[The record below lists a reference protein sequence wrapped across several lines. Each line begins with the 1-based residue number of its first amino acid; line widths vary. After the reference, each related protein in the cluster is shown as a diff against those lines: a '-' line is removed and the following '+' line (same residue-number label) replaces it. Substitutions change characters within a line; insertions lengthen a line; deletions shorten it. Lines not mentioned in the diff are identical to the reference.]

1 MTSTPSQPDAAARAP
16 EAFRSALAELA
27 QIGMSVARMVG
38 QVAEAETAWAALVV
52 RACAADGVR
61 PIAESYPE
69 AIEAD
74 RVAEA
79 AAQARRTMVPR
90 AETVAKVFRA
100 VSRSVRLTVLL
111 AERLDRGWAR
121 PGRERALAD
130 DRDAMARRQ
139 IARGVADAIARE
151 ADGERAERLSESL
164 ADRME
169 TLDVEAA
176 LGNRPVEEII
186 TEICRDIGLD
196 AARMTVRSPLP
207 GVAGMT
213 GPEVAT
219 LLAGGGRGLDAGP
232 GRGLDAGPGR
242 GLHAGPGRRPPD
254 G

>member
-1 MTSTPSQPDAAARAP
+1 MTSTLPHPENTARAP
-16 EAFRSALAELA
+16 EAFRSALAELV

-38 QVAEAETAWAALVV
+38 QVAEAETAWAGLVV
-52 RACAADGVR
+52 RACAADGAQPV
-61 PIAESYPE
+61 AESYAE

-74 RVAEA
+74 RVAEG
-79 AAQARRTMVPR
+79 AAQSRRTMVPR
-90 AETVAKVFRA
+90 AETVARMFGR
-100 VSRSVRLTVLL
+100 VSRSVRMTVLL

-121 PGRERALAD
+121 RSIAD

-151 ADGERAERLSESL
+151 ADGERAERLTESL

-176 LGNRPVEEII
+176 LGNRPVEEIV
-186 TEICRDIGLD
+186 TEICRDIGLG

-213 GPEVAT
+213 GAEVAA
-219 LLAGGGRGLDAGP
+219 LLDGGGRGWDAGP
-232 GRGLDAGPGR
+232 Q
-242 GLHAGPGRRPPD
+242 RRPPD

>member
-1 MTSTPSQPDAAARAP
+1 MTSTLPHPENTARAP
-16 EAFRSALAELA
+16 EAFRSALAELV

-38 QVAEAETAWAALVV
+38 QVAEAETAWAGLVV
-52 RACAADGVR
+52 RACAADGAQPV
-61 PIAESYPE
+61 AESYAE

-74 RVAEA
+74 RVAEG
-79 AAQARRTMVPR
+79 AAQSRQTMVPR
-90 AETVAKVFRA
+90 AETVARMFGR
-100 VSRSVRLTVLL
+100 VSRSVRMTVLL

-121 PGRERALAD
+121 RSIAD

-213 GPEVAT
+213 APEVAA
-219 LLAGGGRGLDAGP
+219 LLDGGGRGWDAGP
-232 GRGLDAGPGR
+232 Q
-242 GLHAGPGRRPPD
+242 RRPPD